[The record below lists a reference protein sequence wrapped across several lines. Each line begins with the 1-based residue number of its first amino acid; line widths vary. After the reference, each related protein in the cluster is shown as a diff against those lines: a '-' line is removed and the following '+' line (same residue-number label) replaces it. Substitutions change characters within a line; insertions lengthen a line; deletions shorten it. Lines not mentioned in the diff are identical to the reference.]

1 MFKTL
6 QNALKMKELRGRL
19 IFTFLMLLVIRF
31 GSQLPVPG
39 VDPDYFADF
48 FNGSNGDAF
57 NLFNAMTGG
66 SFENFSILALSI
78 SPYITSSIIIQLL
91 TIAIPKLEELQQDG
105 QEGRKK
111 IAEITRYV
119 TVGLALIHSTAMSI
133 GFGRS
138 GMFEHYTWYNVV
150 VCVITLTAGSAFL
163 MWVGERITEKGVGN
177 GISVVLLYNIIS
189 RLPDDAITIYETF
202 MSGRSIAVQILIA
215 VFVIAILLAILG
227 FTVLLNAAER
237 RIPVQYAKRVVGR
250 KMYGGQ
256 STNIPIKV
264 AAGGVMPI
272 IFASSIM
279 AFPATIVRLVSG
291 GNMPTAGLGY
301 YILGCLSAGYASAWW
316 TSLVYAILYALLI
329 LFFTYFY
336 SSIQFNPIELANN
349 MKKSGGYIP
358 GIRPG
363 KPTSDYIGKISS
375 RLNLVGAFFLAIIAI
390 LPVIVGAIF
399 NVTALQIGGTSL
411 LIMEGVAL
419 ETVRQIES
427 QMTMRH
433 YKGFLE

>member
-91 TIAIPKLEELQQDG
+91 TIAIPRLEELQQDG

-119 TVGLALIHSTAMSI
+119 TVGLALIQSTAMSI

-237 RIPVQYAKRVVGR
+237 RIPVQYAQKVQGRRSVGGR
-250 KMYGGQ
+250 
-256 STNIPIKV
+256 STYIPVKV
-264 AAGGVMPI
+264 NTANVMPV
-272 IFASSIM
+272 IFASSLMSMPQIIGSFFGYQIDVTTIGGKIM
-279 AFPATIVRLVSG
+279 A
-291 GNMPTAGLGY
+291 M
-301 YILGCLSAGYASAWW
+301 LSSNYWFRP
-316 TSLVYAILYALLI
+316 SLPFYSIGVVVYVALL
-329 LFFTYFY
+329 
-336 SSIQFNPIELANN
+336 
-349 MKKSGGYIP
+349 
-358 GIRPG
+358 
-363 KPTSDYIGKISS
+363 
-375 RLNLVGAFFLAIIAI
+375 
-390 LPVIVGAIF
+390 
-399 NVTALQIGGTSL
+399 
-411 LIMEGVAL
+411 
-419 ETVRQIES
+419 
-427 QMTMRH
+427 
-433 YKGFLE
+433 

>member
-119 TVGLALIHSTAMSI
+119 TVGLALIQSTAMSI

-177 GISVVLLYNIIS
+177 GISVVLLYNII
-189 RLPDDAITIYETF
+189 
-202 MSGRSIAVQILIA
+202 VQILIA

-237 RIPVQYAKRVVGR
+237 RIPVQYAQKVQGRRSVGGR
-250 KMYGGQ
+250 
-256 STNIPIKV
+256 STYIPVKV
-264 AAGGVMPI
+264 NTANVMPV
-272 IFASSIM
+272 IFASSLMSMPQIIGSFFGYQIDVTTIGGKIM
-279 AFPATIVRLVSG
+279 A
-291 GNMPTAGLGY
+291 M
-301 YILGCLSAGYASAWW
+301 LSSNYWFRP
-316 TSLVYAILYALLI
+316 SLPFYSIGVVVYVALLI
-329 LFFTYFY
+329 VFAYFY
-336 SSIQFNPIELANN
+336 TSISFNPLEIADN
-349 MKKSGGYIP
+349 MKKSGGFIP
-358 GIRPG
+358 GVRPG
-363 KPTSDYIGKISS
+363 KPTSDFLNNMLNHLIIIGA
-375 RLNLVGAFFLAIIAI
+375 VGLTIIALLPII
-390 LPVIVGAIF
+390 LSGIF
-399 NVTALQIGGTSL
+399 NITRLSFMGTSL
-411 LIMEGVAL
+411 IIIVNVVL
-419 ETVRQIES
+419 ETAKSIES
-427 QMTMRH
+427 KMVARE
-433 YKGFLE
+433 YESIF

>member
-119 TVGLALIHSTAMSI
+119 TVGLALIQSTAMSI

-215 VFVIAILLAILG
+215 VFVIAILLAIL
-227 FTVLLNAAER
+227 
-237 RIPVQYAKRVVGR
+237 
-250 KMYGGQ
+250 
-256 STNIPIKV
+256 
-264 AAGGVMPI
+264 
-272 IFASSIM
+272 
-279 AFPATIVRLVSG
+279 
-291 GNMPTAGLGY
+291 
-301 YILGCLSAGYASAWW
+301 
-316 TSLVYAILYALLI
+316 
-329 LFFTYFY
+329 
-336 SSIQFNPIELANN
+336 
-349 MKKSGGYIP
+349 
-358 GIRPG
+358 
-363 KPTSDYIGKISS
+363 
-375 RLNLVGAFFLAIIAI
+375 
-390 LPVIVGAIF
+390 
-399 NVTALQIGGTSL
+399 
-411 LIMEGVAL
+411 
-419 ETVRQIES
+419 
-427 QMTMRH
+427 
-433 YKGFLE
+433 